1 MNKRVLYNVLV
12 ALTIS
17 VWGVTFVSTKL
28 LLFHGMTPLWI
39 FIIRFAIAYLC
50 VLLLCHNRLWADSIK
65 DELFMIGAG
74 LTGGS
79 MYFIAE
85 NSALKLTFASNV
97 SLIICATPVLTL
109 FLCALFYRQKIRF
122 KEIAGSFIAICG
134 VSIVI
139 LNGSMNFGINPI
151 GDLLVLFAAICWAIY
166 CLLLKYLNI
175 RYSNL
180 FITRKVFFY
189 GFASSLLLS
198 AFETLPQPDSGA
210 TASILFN
217 LLFLSIVA
225 SFLCYIIWN
234 KAVQVLGPEKTANYI
249 YFTPIITVISS
260 SLILGEPVTLWL
272 VVGGCIIISGVY
284 LTTKN

>member
-1 MNKRVLYNVLV
+1 MNQRILYNLLV
-12 ALTIS
+12 ILTIS
-17 VWGVTFVSTKL
+17 VWGVTFVSTKI

-50 VLLLCHNRLWADSIK
+50 TLMLCHGKLWADSAK
-65 DELFMIGAG
+65 DELCLIASG

-79 MYFIAE
+79 LYFIAE

-109 FLCALFYRQKIRF
+109 FLCSIFYKQRIRF
-122 KEIAGSFIAICG
+122 RELAGSFIAICG

-139 LNGSMNFGINPI
+139 LNGSLNFGINPA
-151 GDLLVLFAAICWAIY
+151 GDILVLIAALCWAVY
-166 CLLLKYLNI
+166 CLLLKHLNI

-189 GFASSLLLS
+189 GFVSSLLWS
-198 AFETLPQPDSGA
+198 VFEPLPQPDSGA
-210 TASILFN
+210 IASIVFN

-225 SFLCYIIWN
+225 SFLCFIIWN

-249 YFTPIITVISS
+249 YFTPVITIISS

-272 VVGGCIIISGVY
+272 LAGGCIIIAGVY